1 MMKIL
6 KKEKSE
12 VLIDQRS
19 ESEQPKVEEKGH
31 PAFKGKIERL
41 LELSGFRRR
50 NTLLGLDIGSSGI
63 KLAEVNKTKKG
74 WRLVNAGIVDFSSEV
89 FSEVDT
95 PGKLALDIRN
105 ALRKFKVTSNRVAL
119 SVSGDDFI
127 QRPIRVPRM
136 PKKEL
141 EQVLIWEIKKY
152 TDLPPDQLCMDY
164 IVNPK
169 QDESTDKLDVFL
181 VSAPKRRIEECIS
194 LIQSAGLKCAVLET
208 KAIAL
213 TGAVLELAPEFRQ
226 KTFAIL
232 DIGSGTSVLN
242 IVRDGFLR
250 FTREIESGGEN
261 LTLALCNK
269 LRYDHKTAETQ
280 KREVGLLIEVRK
292 DGPDSKGESLVV
304 AKTLE
309 QEMDNLIQEIAK
321 SFEYYRAQFPEDEIR
336 QFLLTG
342 GGSGL
347 PGLQKFLT
355 QRLEMNV
362 RFFDPLDS
370 LLSVENPATRKY
382 LQQIFG
388 RLSVAV
394 GLGTW
399 RR

>member
-1 MMKIL
+1 MEIL

-19 ESEQPKVEEKGH
+19 GSEQPRVEEKGH
-31 PAFKGKIERL
+31 PAFKGKIERV

-63 KLAEVNKTKKG
+63 KFAEVNKTKKG
-74 WRLVNAGIVDFSSEV
+74 WRLVNAGIVDLSSEV
-89 FSEVDT
+89 FSKVDT

-105 ALRKFKVTSNRVAL
+105 ALRKFKVTTNRAAI
-119 SVSGDDFI
+119 SISGDDFI

-152 TDLPPDQLCMDY
+152 TDLPSDQLCMDY

-169 QDESTDKLDVFL
+169 QDESTDNLDVFL
-181 VSAPKRRIEECIS
+181 VSAPKRRIEERIS
-194 LIQSAGLKCAVLET
+194 LIHSAGLKCAVLET

-213 TGAVLELAPEFRQ
+213 TGAVLELAPEFCR
-226 KTFAIL
+226 KTFAVL
-232 DIGSGTSVLN
+232 DIGCKTSVLN
-242 IVRDGFLR
+242 IVRDGFLS

-269 LRYDHKTAETQ
+269 LKYEHKKAETQ
-280 KREVGLLIEVRK
+280 KREVGLLSEVRE
-292 DGPDSKGESLVV
+292 DGPDSAEESLDV

-309 QEMDNLIQEIAK
+309 QETDNLVQEIRK
-321 SFEYYRAQFPEDEIR
+321 SFEYYRAQFPEDEVGEL
-336 QFLLTG
+336 LLTG

-347 PGLQKFLT
+347 PGLQKFLS
-355 QRLEMNV
+355 QRLEMDV
-362 RFFDPLDS
+362 RLFDPLDS
-370 LLSVENPATRKY
+370 LLSVENPEARKY
-382 LQQIFG
+382 MQQICG
-388 RLSVAV
+388 RLSVAL